1 MRVIKMKFYHY
12 NTEEFDALLS
22 IAIRGKGNIGDNP
35 RAYNR
40 NISLF
45 LEPLPL
51 NVAEIFNNTHS
62 FYRSGLTLVEHV
74 VDSNAI
80 PLDILYSLTESPEK
94 VALLYGSQKW
104 YEGMPDELIASNKKE
119 IKDME
124 EAKGYIGQGRMN
136 MIKACRSVPKG
147 IEKYFRKA
155 AKLNEKFPED
165 KINEKY
171 AACVPHLMIYP
182 EGKINVQSTK
192 SITLV

>member
-1 MRVIKMKFYHY
+1 MKFYHY

-104 YEGMPDELIASNKKE
+104 YEGMPDELIASNKKRN
-119 IKDME
+119 
-124 EAKGYIGQGRMN
+124 QGHGG
-136 MIKACRSVPKG
+136 SKG
-147 IEKYFRKA
+147 IYRS
-155 AKLNEKFPED
+155 
-165 KINEKY
+165 
-171 AACVPHLMIYP
+171 
-182 EGKINVQSTK
+182 GKNGHD
-192 SITLV
+192 